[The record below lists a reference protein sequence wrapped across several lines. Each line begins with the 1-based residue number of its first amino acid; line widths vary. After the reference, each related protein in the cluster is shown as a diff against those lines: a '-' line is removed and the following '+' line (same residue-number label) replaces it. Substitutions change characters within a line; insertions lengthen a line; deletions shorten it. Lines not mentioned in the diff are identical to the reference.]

1 MSIQINIYILK
12 DNTNCLLET
21 INQNLNIKFIDFKK
35 NLLNKYF
42 PDKNNLIINN
52 ITERIYKDYGLLFFN
67 LGLLPTT
74 NDNYYLSKFT
84 IPNRT
89 FSFLIEGNNIEI
101 KNKEIKKSNLN
112 NEIKKLNFN
121 KYKEKISNE
130 KNEFI
135 LNNDDFPPLG

>member
-21 INQNLNIKFIDFKK
+21 INQNLNIKFIDFK

-42 PDKNNLIINN
+42 PDKNNLIIN

-112 NEIKKLNFN
+112 NETKKLNFK
-121 KYKEKISNE
+121 KYKEKDFND